1 MSNKRKLGG
10 AVLAAT
16 LTLSSLPLIPGNVH
30 HVLANPLVL
39 VDQNFDSTANDTLP
53 DGWKLL
59 QGKASVKDGKLVLT
73 SPSTSQPARVIVPL
87 SADSGDYVFEADMTF
102 TAAAENTRWAS
113 MMYRIQNN
121 NYPYYQAAVRKGT
134 SALNGL
140 EFALRNDK
148 NQWVVPETNF
158 YHEDFQLNKS
168 YRIKIVASKNRV
180 QQFINGKLMIDTDQ
194 AGLYTSGNVGF
205 QAQGTTVEFDNV
217 RVTSN
222 PGELPP
228 VAQTGAFL
236 PSEPATNIVNAPT
249 LIAGSNAEQTQ
260 NVSSAILEVRESL
273 NGEAMVD
280 ESTLADKL
288 ASMKGKT
295 IPVIQLEQKGLEEKV
310 VEALNAS
317 QTTDVHIVSTK
328 PEIVKAV
335 TSIYPTARG
344 GILYTRSAL
353 NKHDLAQLAKDIH
366 ANNGKLAIIPQKV
379 LSPEVVYYLHTRGIS
394 VWGKGAEDADS
405 AHGLI
410 HLGVDGIVSDT
421 PQVTRDALGE
431 YPENTLIQRPIV
443 AAHRGV
449 PSKAPENTMTSYRLA
464 YDLGADM
471 IETDVQK
478 TKDGHL
484 VIMHDDTVNRTT
496 DGTGKVE
503 DLTLEE
509 IRALDAGIKFS
520 PDFKGEKVP
529 LFKEFLDEFKG
540 KPVVLLIELKKAGYE
555 DQVLAEIEEAG
566 MNDQVVLQSFALD
579 SMQNVN
585 KLNPELPIGYL
596 YSSAVPK
603 TESDKLKQAKKM
615 LDYGTNSHVTL
626 NASYGSL
633 YQEFITYMRQRG
645 LLSMHWTFRAE
656 APLAD
661 QLKKGVIGPIT
672 DYTQWLSES
681 PVRLETPL
689 KRMNLK
695 VGKTAVLNAKAKL
708 TFRSDE
714 TEKIDTQLFV
724 PKGDVVS
731 VEGNTIKADAPGKAQ
746 VFVKHTFTM
755 LGEEWNLVSEPIEV
769 NVSE

>member
-1 MSNKRKLGG
+1 MSNKRKLSG
-10 AVLAAT
+10 AMLAAT
-16 LTLSSLPLIPGNVH
+16 LTFSSLPLIPGNVN
-30 HVLANPLVL
+30 HVLASPLVL
-39 VDQNFDSTANDTLP
+39 VDQNFDTTANDTLP
-53 DGWKLL
+53 AGWKLL
-59 QGKASVKDGKLVLT
+59 QGKASVKDGKLVLA

-121 NYPYYQAAVRKGT
+121 NYPYYQAAIRKGT

-180 QQFINGKLMIDTDQ
+180 QQFINGKLVIDTDQ
-194 AGLYTSGNVGF
+194 AGLFTTGNVGF
-205 QAQGTTVEFDNV
+205 QAQGTTVQFDNV
-217 RVTSN
+217 RVTGN

-228 VAQTGAFL
+228 VAHTGAFL
-236 PSEPATNIVNAPT
+236 PAEHETNIVNAPT
-249 LIAGSNAEQTQ
+249 LIAGSNAEQAQ
-260 NVSSAILEVRESL
+260 NVSSAILEVKSL

-280 ESTLADKL
+280 DSTLTDKL

-310 VEALNAS
+310 VDALNES
-317 QTTDVHIVSTK
+317 QTTDVHIVSTN
-328 PEIVKAV
+328 PEIVKEV
-335 TSIYPTARG
+335 TNIYPTARG
-344 GILYTRSAL
+344 GILYTRNDL

-366 ANNGKLAIIPQKV
+366 ANHGKLAIIPQKV

-394 VWGKGAEDADS
+394 VWGKGAENADS

-421 PQVTRDALGE
+421 PQVTGAALGE

-464 YDLGADM
+464 YNLGADM

-520 PDFKGEKVP
+520 PEFRGEKVP

-555 DQVLAEIEEAG
+555 DQVLTEIEEAG
-566 MNDQVVLQSFALD
+566 MTDQVVLQSFALD

-689 KRMNLK
+689 KKMNLK
-695 VGKTAVLNAKAKL
+695 VGKTADLNAKAKL

-714 TEKIDTQLFV
+714 TKNIETQLFV
-724 PKGDVVS
+724 PNGDVVS
-731 VEGNTIKADAPGKAQ
+731 VEGNTIKAAAPGRAQ